1 MPVAKFLFAIVGAL
15 VVAALLIKPAHQSPK
30 LGSAYASM
38 KADLRNLVVAQDA
51 FHVDSARYAGSRQE
65 LSDARYQTSSGV
77 TVELTSAGD
86 SAWTAIATNSI
97 DPEYS
102 CRIAVSIAHSG
113 EPLVNDSEPICHP
126 EFRAGGWRWVWQ

>member
-15 VVAALLIKPAHQSPK
+15 FIAALLIKPAHQSPK

-38 KADLRNLVVAQDA
+38 KADLRNLVLAQDA
-51 FHVDSARYAGSRQE
+51 FHEDSARYASSQRE

-77 TVELTSAGD
+77 SVEITSGSD
-86 SAWTAIATNSI
+86 SAWAAIATNSI
-97 DPEYS
+97 DPKYR
-102 CRIAVSIAHSG
+102 CRIAVSIAHSE

-126 EFRAGGWRWVWQ
+126 EFRSGGWRWVWQ

>member
-1 MPVAKFLFAIVGAL
+1 MPVAKFLLAIVGAL
-15 VVAALLIKPAHQSPK
+15 IVAAMLIKPAHQSPR

-38 KADLRNLVVAQDA
+38 KADLRNLVVAQDG
-51 FHVDSARYAGSRQE
+51 FHLDSARYAGSRQE

-77 TVELTSAGD
+77 SVELTSAGD

-102 CRIAVSIAHSG
+102 CRIAVSIARSG
-113 EPLVNDSEPICHP
+113 EPVVNDSEPVCHP
-126 EFRAGGWRWVWQ
+126 EFRIRRWRWAWQ